1 MGQYVANRL
10 VQLVF
15 VLIGVSVV
23 VFVTMHLLPGD
34 VAELL
39 LGDHATN
46 AQLERLRQQLGLDQ
60 PVWIQYLRFVRDA
73 LGGDLGTSILSN
85 HPALQDVLV
94 GFPVTL
100 QLTLSSLLLASLV
113 GVPVGVMAAIWQ
125 GSRFDGVV
133 MTLTLFGV
141 SMPIFW
147 LGLMLLVLF
156 AAALGW
162 LPVGGL
168 MPVGLDP
175 PRVTGMS
182 IIDSLLAGDAEMIA
196 ASIRHMILPT
206 VTLASVPLALIT
218 RITRAEVLAA
228 AQLDHVRTARAKGL
242 ETARVVMRHILRNAA
257 IPIVTV
263 IGLQL
268 GLLLSG
274 AVLTETI
281 YSLPGLGRLMV
292 ELDPVAR
299 LPGGPGRRHVHR
311 GTVRRGQ
318 SASRPQLRHPR
329 SADQP
334 GMSATALPQ
343 HAALGRQGTLRRAL
357 RGTGARI
364 GLGIAVIFLLVT
376 ATAPL
381 LAPYDPFDQDLSS
394 ALSPPSFEHFFGAD
408 QYGRDMFSRILF
420 GTRTALLAIV
430 MADGLALLLGG
441 SLGLIAGFTGGRV
454 DALIMRVVDVLLAFP
469 YLLLALIIVAALGP
483 SLTNSVIAI
492 AIIYTPQYARLM
504 RGQVLKVQ
512 TADFVVAAQAVGG
525 SRLRVMLRHVLP
537 NSFTPVLVLATL
549 QSGAVVVETA
559 GLSFLG
565 LGAQPPSPDWGAL
578 LADGHGY
585 FLSAWWIA
593 TFPGLAIFCV
603 VIGFNLLGDALR
615 DQFDPQQ
622 RRM

>member
-1 MGQYVANRL
+1 MGTYVAARL
-10 VQLVF
+10 IQLLF
-15 VLIGVSVV
+15 VLTGVSVI

-34 VAELL
+34 VAQLL

-46 AQLERLRQQLGLDQ
+46 EQLQRLRAQLGLDQ
-60 PVWIQYLRFVRDA
+60 PVWVQYVRFVRDA
-73 LGGDLGTSILSN
+73 LRGDLGVSIQSN
-85 HPALQDVLV
+85 RPALADVV
-94 GFPVTL
+94 GAFPVTM
-100 QLTLSSLLLASLV
+100 QLALTSLLLACLC
-113 GVPVGVMAAIWQ
+113 GVPVGIMAAVRQ
-125 GSRFDGVV
+125 GSRFDAVV

-156 AAALGW
+156 AAGLGW

-182 IIDSLLAGDAEMIA
+182 MIDSALSGNVTMIG
-196 ASIRHMILPT
+196 ASLRHMLLPA
-206 VTLASVPLALIT
+206 VTLASVPLALIA
-218 RITRAEVLAA
+218 RITRAEVLSAA
-228 AQLDHVRTARAKGL
+228 TADHVRTARAKGL
-242 ETARVVMRHILRNAA
+242 ANSRVVLRHVVRNAA

-292 ELDPVAR
+292 EFDPVAR
-299 LPGGPGRRHVHR
+299 LRGGAGRRAVHR
-311 GTVRRGQ
+311 GGVRAGEPGGGRAVRRTG
-318 SASRPQLRHPR
+318 ST
-329 SADQP
+329 DQP
-334 GMSATALPQ
+334 GMSVTI
-343 HAALGRQGTLRRAL
+343 AAQPGVVRRAL
-357 RGTGARI
+357 RGTGARF
-364 GLGIAVIFLLVT
+364 GLAIAAAFLALTV
-376 ATAPL
+376 AAPL
-381 LAPYDPFDQDLSS
+381 VAPFDPYDQDLSN
-394 ALSPPSFEHFFGAD
+394 ALSPPSAVHWFGAD
-408 QYGRDMFSRILF
+408 QYGRDTLSRIVY

-430 MADGLALLLGG
+430 MADGLALLVGG
-441 SLGLIAGFTGGRV
+441 SLGLVAGYAGGRV
-454 DALIMRVVDVLLAFP
+454 DALLMRVVDVLLAFP
-469 YLLLALIIVAALGP
+469 YLLLALIIVAVLGP

-492 AIIYTPQYARLM
+492 GIIYTPQYARLM
-504 RGQVLKVQ
+504 RGQVLTVQ
-512 TADFVVAAQAVGG
+512 AADFVVAARSIGAGRV
-525 SRLRVMLRHVLP
+525 RVMLRHVLP

-585 FLSAWWIA
+585 FLTAWWIA
-593 TFPGLAIFCV
+593 TFPGLAIFLV
-603 VIGFNLLGDALR
+603 VVGFNLLGDALR
-615 DQFDPQQ
+615 DQYDP
-622 RRM
+622 RLR